1 MARDKKAYET
11 AYTLRN
17 VRDAGK
23 ERFLKLFRMF
33 DHVSVSFSGGK
44 DSTACLTLCVEAAR
58 ELGKLPVRACFFDE
72 ECIHPPTVEYVE
84 RVRQRGIDTGEVALE
99 WYCLPLKLRNACSN
113 ESPWWRPWDP
123 ACPELW
129 VRQPPKGAI
138 MEHPAREPDMGI
150 PEFDHCI
157 MRKNE
162 CLILGLRTQESLR
175 RYQVCTAKKN
185 DNYIA
190 YHGGY
195 SKAYPIYDWSSVDVW
210 KLVQIEGI
218 DYNRTYDEL
227 NRTCLFN
234 NFLGQRVCPPFGD
247 EPLRGLWKYAECWP
261 DLWHKMVKR
270 VPGVN
275 TAWRYANTELY
286 SNTAK
291 PENLTWYEYVEL
303 LVANHTEQEVRE
315 HIQRRIKELIGRHE
329 AKTDDPL
336 DDEIHHP
343 LSGCS
348 WKFLAAVA
356 AKGDLK
362 NREQQKML
370 NCANQTLRKLG
381 ITLDEARKRYGKK

>member
-1 MARDKKAYET
+1 
-11 AYTLRN
+11 
-17 VRDAGK
+17 
-23 ERFLKLFRMF
+23 
-33 DHVSVSFSGGK
+33 
-44 DSTACLTLCVEAAR
+44 
-58 ELGKLPVRACFFDE
+58 
-72 ECIHPPTVEYVE
+72 
-84 RVRQRGIDTGEVALE
+84 
-99 WYCLPLKLRNACSN
+99 
-113 ESPWWRPWDP
+113 
-123 ACPELW
+123 
-129 VRQPPKGAI
+129 